1 MAGSGVDAAVL
12 VPLDA
17 HDDYVAGVLADYP
30 KTFAAIAG
38 SAKLRAGGA
47 RGVESIRTRRNRFGF
62 HGLRTQWLGEPGQP
76 ATESPAFPVL
86 IWHRSGPPDVG
97 PRRHKG
103 GGSLRSQETRIGNE
117 VALPSTIASSMPVS
131 RIREIMELAWED
143 PEVIHLEVGEPDF
156 PTPPHIVDAAHEAAR
171 AGHTRYAP
179 NAGLPELR
187 EALANKVAR
196 RNGYGA
202 RPEQVVVTQGGI
214 QALYLVLRALL
225 EPGDEVLLPDP
236 AWPNFRM
243 IAHLLGARV
252 LPYPLVA
259 EGDFLPRPEDLER
272 LVTPRTRAILVNSP
286 SNPLGTVLPREL
298 AQTLLAFARSRG
310 LWFIADEVYDELAFD
325 DDFVSVGSVAG
336 PDDRL
341 VSVYSF
347 SKVYAMTGWRVGYL
361 VAPPDLAQLLTG
373 MQEPIVS
380 CVNTPAQLAAL
391 AAVTGPRQVVREMR
405 DAYRERR
412 DELLEIL
419 DSGNL
424 PSGRPSGAFYVW
436 TDISGAGMPSM
447 DLARSLIEREHVA
460 VAPGSAFGELGEG
473 YVRLSLAS
481 SREDLLDG
489 ASRLVRFVHHKGAA
503 SK

>member
-1 MAGSGVDAAVL
+1 
-12 VPLDA
+12 
-17 HDDYVAGVLADYP
+17 
-30 KTFAAIAG
+30 
-38 SAKLRAGGA
+38 
-47 RGVESIRTRRNRFGF
+47 
-62 HGLRTQWLGEPGQP
+62 
-76 ATESPAFPVL
+76 
-86 IWHRSGPPDVG
+86 
-97 PRRHKG
+97 
-103 GGSLRSQETRIGNE
+103 
-117 VALPSTIASSMPVS
+117 
-131 RIREIMELAWED
+131 
-143 PEVIHLEVGEPDF
+143 
-156 PTPPHIVDAAHEAAR
+156 
-171 AGHTRYAP
+171 
-179 NAGLPELR
+179 LR
-187 EALANKVAR
+187 EALADKVAR
-196 RNGYGA
+196 RNGYEA

-286 SNPLGTVLPREL
+286 SNPLGTVLPHEL
-298 AQTLLAFARSRG
+298 AKMLLDFARSRG
-310 LWFIADEVYDELAFD
+310 LWFVADEVYDELTLDGSFA
-325 DDFVSVGSVAG
+325 SVGSVAE

-361 VAPPDLAQLLTG
+361 VAPPDLAELLTG
-373 MQEPIVS
+373 MQEPIIS

-391 AAVTGPRQVVREMR
+391 AALTGPQEVVREMR

-419 DSGNL
+419 DGGELAS
-424 PSGRPSGAFYVW
+424 SRPSGAFYVW
-436 TDISGAGMPSM
+436 TDVSEAGMPSM
-447 DLARSLIEREHVA
+447 DFARSLIEREHVA

-481 SREDLLDG
+481 SREDLLVG
-489 ASRLVRFVHHKGAA
+489 ASRLVRFVHHLGEARM
-503 SK
+503 

>member
-1 MAGSGVDAAVL
+1 
-12 VPLDA
+12 
-17 HDDYVAGVLADYP
+17 
-30 KTFAAIAG
+30 
-38 SAKLRAGGA
+38 
-47 RGVESIRTRRNRFGF
+47 
-62 HGLRTQWLGEPGQP
+62 
-76 ATESPAFPVL
+76 
-86 IWHRSGPPDVG
+86 
-97 PRRHKG
+97 
-103 GGSLRSQETRIGNE
+103 
-117 VALPSTIASSMPVS
+117 MPVS
-131 RIREIMELAWED
+131 RIREIMDLAWED
-143 PEVIHLEVGEPDF
+143 PEAIHLEVGEPDF
-156 PTPPHIVDAAHEAAR
+156 PTPTHIIEAAHEAAR

-187 EALANKVAR
+187 EALAEKISG

-202 RPEQVVVTQGGI
+202 SQDQIVVTQGGI

-259 EGDFLPRPEDLER
+259 EGDFLPRIEDLER

-298 AQTLLAFARSRG
+298 ARTLLEFARKHG
-310 LWFIADEVYDELAFD
+310 LWFIADEVYDELVFD
-325 DDFVSVGSVAG
+325 DTFASVGSVAD
-336 PDDRL
+336 PENRL

-361 VAPPDLAQLLTG
+361 VAPPDLATILTG

-380 CVNTPAQLAAL
+380 CVNTPTQMAAL
-391 AAVTGPRQVVREMR
+391 AALNGPQQVVGEMR
-405 DAYRERR
+405 NAYKERR
-412 DELLEIL
+412 DELLEVL
-419 DSGNL
+419 DLGDL
-424 PSGRPSGAFYVW
+424 PSSRPSGAFYVW
-436 TDISGAGMPSM
+436 TDISAAGMPSM
-447 DLARSLIEREHVA
+447 DLARSLIETEHVA

-481 SREDLLDG
+481 SKEDLLEG
-489 ASRLVRFVHHKGAA
+489 ASRLVEFVQSQGED
-503 SK
+503 

>member
-1 MAGSGVDAAVL
+1 
-12 VPLDA
+12 
-17 HDDYVAGVLADYP
+17 
-30 KTFAAIAG
+30 
-38 SAKLRAGGA
+38 LRPQ
-47 RGVESIRTRRNRFGF
+47 ESRT
-62 HGLRTQWLGEPGQP
+62 
-76 ATESPAFPVL
+76 
-86 IWHRSGPPDVG
+86 
-97 PRRHKG
+97 
-103 GGSLRSQETRIGNE
+103 GNE
-117 VALPSTIASSMPVS
+117 LALPSTIASSMPIS
-131 RIREIMELAWED
+131 RIREVMDLAWED
-143 PEVIHLEVGEPDF
+143 PEAIHLEVGEPDF
-156 PTPPHIVDAAHEAAR
+156 PTPSHIIEAAHESAQ

-179 NAGLPELR
+179 NAGLPDLR
-187 EALANKVAR
+187 EALANKVVR
-196 RNGYGA
+196 RNGYEA
-202 RPEQVVVTQGGI
+202 RPDQVVVTQGGI

-252 LPYPLVA
+252 LPYPLLA

-272 LVTPRTRAILVNSP
+272 LVTPRTKAILVNSP

-298 AQTLLAFARSRG
+298 AETLLDFARSRG

-325 DDFVSVGSVAG
+325 DTFVSVGSVAD

-361 VAPPDLAQLLTG
+361 VAPPDLANLLTG

-380 CVNTPAQLAAL
+380 CVNTPAQMAAL
-391 AAVTGPRQVVREMR
+391 AAVTGPQQVVGEMR

-412 DELLEIL
+412 DELLEVL
-419 DSGNL
+419 DRGGLTS
-424 PSGRPSGAFYVW
+424 PRPSGAFYVW
-436 TDISGAGMPSM
+436 TDISEAGVPSM
-447 DLARSLIEREHVA
+447 DLARSLIGREHLA

-481 SREDLLDG
+481 SREELLEG
-489 ASRLVRFVHHKGAA
+489 ASRLVRFVHHLGKVRN
-503 SK
+503 

>member
-1 MAGSGVDAAVL
+1 
-12 VPLDA
+12 
-17 HDDYVAGVLADYP
+17 
-30 KTFAAIAG
+30 
-38 SAKLRAGGA
+38 LR
-47 RGVESIRTRRNRFGF
+47 
-62 HGLRTQWLGEPGQP
+62 P
-76 ATESPAFPVL
+76 
-86 IWHRSGPPDVG
+86 
-97 PRRHKG
+97 
-103 GGSLRSQETRIGNE
+103 QEARIGQE
-117 VALPSTIASSMPVS
+117 PARPSTIASSMPIS
-131 RIREIMELAWED
+131 RIREIMDLAWAD
-143 PEVIHLEVGEPDF
+143 PEAIHLEVGEPDF
-156 PTPPHIVDAAHEAAR
+156 PTPSHIIEAAYEAAR

-187 EALANKVAR
+187 EALADKVLHR
-196 RNGYGA
+196 DGYA
-202 RPEQVVVTQGGI
+202 ASLDQVVVTQGGI

-298 AQTLLAFARSRG
+298 AQALLEFARKHG
-310 LWFIADEVYDELAFD
+310 LWCIADEVYDELVFD
-325 DDFVSVGSVAG
+325 DTFVSVGAVAD

-361 VAPPDLAQLLTG
+361 VAPPDLATILTG

-380 CVNTPAQLAAL
+380 CVNTPTQMAAL
-391 AAVTGPRQVVREMR
+391 AALNGPQQVVGEMR
-405 DAYRERR
+405 NAYKERR
-412 DELLEIL
+412 DELLEVL
-419 DSGNL
+419 DLGDL
-424 PSGRPSGAFYVW
+424 PSSRPSGAFYVW
-436 TDISGAGMPSM
+436 TDISAAGMPSM
-447 DLARSLIEREHVA
+447 NLARSLIETEHVA

-481 SREDLLDG
+481 SKEDLLEG
-489 ASRLVRFVHHKGAA
+489 ASRLVEFVQSQGED
-503 SK
+503 